1 MRYVIK
7 FGGSSLESATKIKK
21 VAKYIAYFLKN
32 KADELVVVVSAM
44 GKTTD
49 TLFEFAQK
57 INKNASDKKLAE
69 LVCLG
74 ERISAGAL
82 SLALEKHNVQSVILP
97 ADKIKIHAKGSFTN
111 GIITHIDTNN
121 ILQHLEQK
129 KVVIVPGFQGINND
143 ELCMLGRGGSD
154 TTAVALGAVLDA
166 QVIIYTDV
174 KGFYSENPNA
184 IKTAKQ
190 LDTLNIKNAIE
201 LASCGAKI
209 MEQKSLEIAD
219 SNNVKLSVCK
229 SCTKQGTT
237 ISQAVSNSAIQAISH
252 KENLYLC
259 ETKNAKTTEN
269 QLKTNGKSLFEI
281 ILKDKHIC
289 IFENLDSTPH
299 KSQHTSKLNKC
310 EMITIVGAGIAE
322 NTKFKTYLHKTIEKM
337 KIFTF
342 YISFSPTTVKII
354 TKQGQAFLLAKRIHN
369 KFCLNKNNVCL
380 ENQ

>member
-21 VAKYIAYFLKN
+21 VAKYIAYFSKS

-97 ADKIKIHAKGSFTN
+97 ADKIKIHAKGSFKN
-111 GIITHIDTNN
+111 SVITHIDTNN

-129 KVVIVPGFQGINND
+129 RVVIVPGFQGMNND

-154 TTAVALGAVLDA
+154 TTAVALGTVLNA
-166 QVIIYTDV
+166 EVIIYTDV

-219 SNNVKLSVCK
+219 KNNVKLSVCK

-237 ISQAVSNSAIQAISH
+237 ISQVVSNSAIQAISH

-269 QLKTNGKSLFEI
+269 QLKNNAKSLFEI
-281 ILKDKHIC
+281 VLKDKHIC
-289 IFENLDSTPH
+289 IFENFDSTPNT
-299 KSQHTSKLNKC
+299 SPPTSKLTKC
-310 EMITIVGAGIAE
+310 EMITIVGAGITE
-322 NTKFKTYLHKTIEKM
+322 NTKFKTYLYKMLEKLN
-337 KIFTF
+337 IFTF
-342 YISFSPTTVKII
+342 YTSFSPTTVKII
-354 TKQGQAFLLAKRIHN
+354 TKQGQSFLLAKVLHN
-369 KFCLNKNNVCL
+369 KFCLNKNNICL
-380 ENQ
+380 EKQ